1 MEYLD
6 FSSVITTIR
15 KYISDA
21 HNMNQIDM
29 MYQLFVSFL
38 NSEESKDFDFDN
50 GLVCRWFNG
59 QAKIS
64 PRITGYYM
72 DNHKRNLL
80 AADMHRNVLP
90 LMYDSAM
97 AVQEVYNIL
106 VQDTTISDKAKEQL
120 LQNYPFE
127 TELDEA
133 NLPILLHCRSR
144 YRMDLTQDATG
155 FQTVHI
161 LLGIRKCRYNFFR
174 ISTIDPALD
183 RIHAFITDAEL
194 DRLTHGNTKSRYLFY
209 HIEFRLFLIVFC
221 QVRDTQ
227 KVLCTVFIG
236 YTVFF
241 II

>member
-72 DNHKRNLL
+72 NNHKRNLL

-97 AVQEVYNIL
+97 AVRKSIIFWCRIQLYPIKPRSSFSRIIL
-106 VQDTTISDKAKEQL
+106 VKQKRMKQDSL
-120 LQNYPFE
+120 
-127 TELDEA
+127 
-133 NLPILLHCRSR
+133 LLHCALAWS
-144 YRMDLTQDATG
+144 
-155 FQTVHI
+155 V
-161 LLGIRKCRYNFFR
+161 LL
-174 ISTIDPALD
+174 
-183 RIHAFITDAEL
+183 
-194 DRLTHGNTKSRYLFY
+194 
-209 HIEFRLFLIVFC
+209 
-221 QVRDTQ
+221 
-227 KVLCTVFIG
+227 
-236 YTVFF
+236 
-241 II
+241 

>member
-29 MYQLFVSFL
+29 MYHLFVSFL
-38 NSEESKDFDFDN
+38 NSEESQDFDFDN

-97 AVQEVYNIL
+97 AVHSGAYLLQADYVYGYPYNI
-106 VQDTTISDKAKEQL
+106 
-120 LQNYPFE
+120 
-127 TELDEA
+127 
-133 NLPILLHCRSR
+133 R
-144 YRMDLTQDATG
+144 
-155 FQTVHI
+155 
-161 LLGIRKCRYNFFR
+161 
-174 ISTIDPALD
+174 
-183 RIHAFITDAEL
+183 
-194 DRLTHGNTKSRYLFY
+194 
-209 HIEFRLFLIVFC
+209 
-221 QVRDTQ
+221 
-227 KVLCTVFIG
+227 
-236 YTVFF
+236 
-241 II
+241 